1 MAKTTLLAHLLNVND
16 DEAAL
21 ISSLFI
27 KGYTITVD
35 SKFDFISLQKSKGK
49 NYEKTR
55 A

>member
-21 ISSLFI
+21 ISALWI
-27 KGYTITVD
+27 KGFNVTVD
-35 SKFDFISLQKSKGK
+35 SKFDFISLEKG
-49 NYEKTR
+49 NRYEKTR